1 MKIRTQ
7 FFLLIVG
14 ILSVPFLVA
23 GFVIVSWYL
32 QSTERT
38 LVPGYR
44 EVSALSG
51 AQIAQADWERT
62 ANRIARKPDVV
73 DYIVYDANGLV
84 LFSSVADAPQGKPI
98 TRERMMTLMQSTANR
113 YLYQID
119 SPSKRDSAGFYIVTR
134 ILRSEHKRNEPMT
147 RLLIMI
153 FVVFILLLSVFAFFT
168 AIAAHRISE
177 SILALEKATKR
188 IAEGELDLVLDSK
201 GNDEINSLTL
211 SLNRMRLALKEDR
224 NRRARFIMGVSHDLK
239 TPLALIKGYAEAIS
253 DGVADDPK
261 AVRHSLEIIG
271 SKVDQLVGMIDDLIG
286 FVKLDTGEWRRTLEE
301 ERIGPILRTWAR
313 RVAEDARVLVRN
325 FETSIEIGD
334 EVTVKLDEK
343 LLVRALDN
351 IASNALRYAPEGGLI
366 RFSAKAS
373 DSAALL
379 SVADDGPGIEQEDLP
394 HIFEF
399 FYRGTNSRREEGMGL
414 GLSVV
419 KSVADSH
426 GWDIGVEAAPGKGT
440 VFTIAIP
447 LRARGI

>member
-7 FFLLIVG
+7 FSLLIVG

-23 GFVIVSWYL
+23 GFVIASWYL
-32 QSTERT
+32 QSAERT

-44 EVSALSG
+44 EISALSG
-51 AQIAQADWERT
+51 ANIEQADWER
-62 ANRIARKPDVV
+62 AASRIARKPDMV

-84 LFSSVADAPQGKPI
+84 LFSTVPGAPQGQMM
-98 TRERMMTLMQSTANR
+98 TRERLMTLMQSTANR
-113 YLYQID
+113 YLYQFD
-119 SPSKRDSAGFYIVTR
+119 SPSRRDGAGFFIVTR

-147 RLLIMI
+147 RLLLTI

-168 AIAAHRISE
+168 AIAAHRISA
-177 SILALEKATKR
+177 SILGLEKATKR
-188 IAEGELDLVLDSK
+188 IAEGELDLVLDTR

-211 SLNRMRLALKEDR
+211 SLNRMRLALKDDR

-286 FVKLDTGEWRRTLEE
+286 FVKLDTGEWRKTLEDK
-301 ERIGPILRTWAR
+301 RLGPILKTWDR
-313 RVAEDARVLVRN
+313 RITEDARVLGRN
-325 FETSIEIGD
+325 FESSINIED
-334 EVTVKLDEK
+334 RVTVRLDEK

-351 IASNALRYAPEGGLI
+351 IAANALRYAPEGGLI
-366 RFSAKAS
+366 RFSAS
-373 DSAALL
+373 LEGDTALL
-379 SVADDGPGIEQEDLP
+379 RVADDGPGIAKEDLP
-394 HIFEF
+394 HIFEL

-426 GWDIGVEAAPGKGT
+426 GWDIGVESAPGKGS

-447 LRARGI
+447 LG